1 MACTQTLAGI
11 LQDCETT
18 MGGIVEAYIA
28 NYSDVNITP
37 PSPDDDY
44 AGISVS
50 GDGFQ
55 KYQMRRGVSS
65 MTSTLNADPANG
77 VNYVTTEVVL
87 TFAKMTLVK
96 RDEIAKLAVGQLC
109 VVVKDAN
116 GKYWLLGAEHPVMA
130 SAGTGQTGTAIGDAN
145 NYQITLQ
152 DNSST
157 FPYEVNSSD
166 LNIE

>member
-1 MACTQTLAGI
+1 M
-11 LQDCETT
+11 QDCETT
-18 MGGIVEAYIA
+18 MGGIVEAYSA
-28 NYSDVNITP
+28 NYSDDIITP

-116 GKYWLLGAEHPVMA
+116 GKHWLLGAEHPVMA
-130 SAGTGQTGTAIGDAN
+130 SAGTGQTGTAMGDAN

-157 FPYEVNSSD
+157 FPYEVNPSD
-166 LNIE
+166 LNIK